1 MKVSTKLNYAFII
14 ISLIIL
20 FSTIVTFISLTT
32 IEDNTEEALE
42 SRLHQITLAT
52 NINFNL
58 AMEDIYTR
66 SLVLDP
72 SDMTNKAFIEEFANL
87 IEQDII
93 AYQAISSE
101 PEMTTYID
109 NLIALRLTYKE
120 VEETLFTILEANDY
134 EKATALILKDL
145 GDLNDQI
152 VTQTSAILAFQ
163 NEQMDIIKSKTAN
176 SVISAK
182 TISIIALT
190 GMLLITVIVIFF
202 VNKTIT
208 KPLNRVMNSAKQIAE
223 GNLTEQD
230 LKMTAKDEIGQLGNI
245 FDEMK
250 NTLNQLIQSIQSNAE
265 HLSTAAEELV
275 ASTEEINASSEEVSV
290 QLGRSAAS
298 AERSMNA
305 SEHSTLSMQDTANGV
320 ERIVVSAQELQS
332 TSKDT
337 EIASHQGN
345 ELLEQAKQQMVTIQ
359 GSTIAVNEVVQKLS
373 KQTEEIQ
380 HITKVIADITDQT
393 NLLALNASIEA
404 ARAGEHGKGFAVVA
418 NEVKNLA
425 EQSKT
430 SANSIEQLIQEI
442 QGDTQNVLQAVTRS
456 IQSVEDGVNIITETG
471 ESFNQILKSVDK
483 IAVQIEEVS
492 STAEQLSANASIVT
506 NAMDEIAQDSKHS
519 SQELNTVSQAMEEQV
534 LTIQEVSQVAITLT
548 ENATNLQ
555 SETLRFKV

>member
-320 ERIVVSAQELQS
+320 ERIVVSAQELQA